1 MNENINLAVI
11 LSNYPKGTKLYSTIH
26 GVVELVSAVT
36 VDMDYPITV
45 TDKNNYFIT
54 FTRDGK
60 FDKHYDGECV
70 LFPSK
75 EQRDWNKFIQ
85 SNAEAVKF
93 DYDSLKPFDKVL
105 VRDDDGEGNYWRC
118 ALFSC
123 MLSNGML
130 CECRWNQGVPYNDE
144 TKHLIGTTD
153 MPDKKYIWWT

>member
-11 LSNYPKGTKLYSTIH
+11 LSKYPKGTKLYSLIH
-26 GVVELVSAVT
+26 GEVVLDR
-36 VDMDYPITV
+36 VDDIDISYPIV
-45 TDKNNYFIT
+45 VKHGC
-54 FTRDGK
+54 RK
-60 FDKHYDGECV
+60 FDFTYDGRYYIEYDGECV

-75 EQRDWNKFIQ
+75 EQRDWNKFKAPI
-85 SNAEAVKF
+85 EKF
-93 DYDSLKPFDKVL
+93 DYNTLKPFDKVL

-144 TKHLIGTTD
+144 TKHLLGTCD

>member
-11 LSNYPKGTKLYSTIH
+11 LSKYPKGTKLYSMIH
-26 GVVELVSAVT
+26 GEVVLDR
-36 VDMDYPITV
+36 VDDIDISYPIV
-45 TDKNNYFIT
+45 VKHGC
-54 FTRDGK
+54 RK
-60 FDKHYDGECV
+60 FDFTYDGRYYIEYDGECV

-75 EQRDWNKFIQ
+75 DQRDWNKFKAPI
-85 SNAEAVKF
+85 EKF
-93 DYDSLKPFDKVL
+93 DYNTLKPFDKVL

-144 TKHLIGTTD
+144 TKHLLGTCD

>member
-11 LSNYPKGTKLYSTIH
+11 LSNHPKGTKLYSTIH

-45 TDKNNYFIT
+45 ADKNNYFIT

-93 DYDSLKPFDKVL
+93 DYDSLKPFDRML
-105 VRDDDGEGNYWRC
+105 VRNFNDDRWRMSHFSYMDGKYLMCDTCWY
-118 ALFSC
+118 
-123 MLSNGML
+123 
-130 CECRWNQGVPYNDE
+130 QGIPYNHD
-144 TKHLIGTTD
+144 TRHLVGTSD

>member
-11 LSNYPKGTKLYSTIH
+11 LSKYPKGTKLYSMIH
-26 GVVELVSAVT
+26 GEVVLDQ
-36 VDMDYPITV
+36 VDDTDISYPIV
-45 TDKNNYFIT
+45 VKHGC
-54 FTRDGK
+54 RK
-60 FDKHYDGECV
+60 FDFTYDGRYCIEYDGECV

-75 EQRDWNKFIQ
+75 DQRDWNKFKAPI
-85 SNAEAVKF
+85 EKF
-93 DYDSLKPFDKVL
+93 DYNTLKPFDKVL

-130 CECRWNQGVPYNDE
+130 CECRWNQGVPYNEE